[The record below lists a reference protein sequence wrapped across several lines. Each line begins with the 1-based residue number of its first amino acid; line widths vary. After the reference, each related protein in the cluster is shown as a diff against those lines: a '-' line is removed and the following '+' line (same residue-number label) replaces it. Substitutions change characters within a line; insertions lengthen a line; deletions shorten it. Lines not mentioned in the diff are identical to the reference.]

1 MSAEQLS
8 TRCCVVVGGPCGL
21 MLGFL
26 LARAGV
32 DTVVLEK
39 HGDFLRDF
47 RGDTIHP
54 STLNLMAELGLLDDV
69 LKLPHAKAPAI
80 GAFFKG
86 QQYAFADFRYLPIRC
101 KFIAIMPQ
109 WDFLNFL
116 ADRGR
121 NYPSFHLRMRTE
133 ATDLIEDGGRVTGVR
148 ATTPDGSLEVRAEL
162 TVGCDGRHS
171 TVRERAGL
179 AVDDLGAPMDVL
191 WFRMPKKQSDP
202 DESMGRFD
210 AGLLVAML
218 NRGDYWQCAFVI
230 RKGAIE
236 ETKRAGLAAFRERVA
251 RLVPLFA
258 DRVDELKD
266 WDQIKLLTVAVN
278 RLGRWH
284 RPGLLCIGDAAHA
297 MSPIGGVGVNLA
309 VQDAVAAANL
319 LWQPLKD
326 GTLREDDLE
335 AVQRRREFPTRVT
348 QRLQVIVQN
357 NVIDRAL
364 GAGQSL
370 PAPWL
375 LRLFSRFPPLRAI
388 PAWLVGRGVRPEH
401 VHTPEAPAGA
411 G

>member
-1 MSAEQLS
+1 
-8 TRCCVVVGGPCGL
+8 

-32 DTVVLEK
+32 DVIVLEK
-39 HGDFLRDF
+39 HADFLRDF

-54 STLNLMAELGLLDDV
+54 STLDVMAELGLLDDF
-69 LKLPHAKAPAI
+69 LNLPHQKAPHI
-80 GAFFKG
+80 GAFFDG
-86 QQYAFADFRYLPIRC
+86 HQYAFADFSYLPTRC
-101 KFIAIMPQ
+101 KFIALMPQ

-116 ADRGR
+116 AGRGKS
-121 NYPSFHLRMRTE
+121 YPSFHLRMRAE
-133 ATDLIEDGGRVTGVR
+133 AVDLVEDGGRVTGVR
-148 ATTPDGSLEVRAEL
+148 AETPDGALDIRADL

-171 TVRERAGL
+171 TVRERAGFP
-179 AVDDLGAPMDVL
+179 VDDLGAPMDVL
-191 WFRMPKKQSDP
+191 WFRLPKKSSDP
-202 DESMGRFD
+202 DETMGRFD
-210 AGLLVAML
+210 AGRIVVML
-218 NRGDYWQCAFVI
+218 DRGDYWQCAFVI

-236 ETKRAGLAAFRERVA
+236 ETKRAGLPAFRQSIV
-251 RLVPLFA
+251 RLAPAFA

-278 RLGRWH
+278 RLRRWH

-319 LWQPLKD
+319 LWQPLKTR
-326 GTLREDDLE
+326 TLREEDLE
-335 AVQRRREFPTRVT
+335 RVQRRREFPTRVT

-357 NVIDRAL
+357 NVIDRVL

-370 PAPWL
+370 ATPWL
-375 LRLFSRFPPLRAI
+375 LRLFAHVPPLRAI

-401 VHTPEAPAGA
+401 VHTPDAPAAA

>member
-1 MSAEQLS
+1 
-8 TRCCVVVGGPCGL
+8 

-32 DTVVLEK
+32 DVIVLEK
-39 HGDFLRDF
+39 HADFLRDF

-54 STLNLMAELGLLDDV
+54 STLDVMAELGLLDDF
-69 LKLPHAKAPAI
+69 LKLRHQKAPHI
-80 GAFFKG
+80 GAFFDG
-86 QQYAFADFRYLPIRC
+86 HQYAFADFSYLPTRC
-101 KFIAIMPQ
+101 KFIALMPQ

-116 ADRGR
+116 ADRGKS
-121 NYPSFHLRMRTE
+121 YPSFHLRMRAE
-133 ATDLIEDGGRVTGVR
+133 AVDLVEDGGRVTGVR
-148 ATTPDGSLEVRAEL
+148 AETPDGALDIRADL

-171 TVRERAGL
+171 TVRERAGFP
-179 AVDDLGAPMDVL
+179 VDDLGAPMDVL
-191 WFRMPKKQSDP
+191 WFRLPKKSSDP
-202 DESMGRFD
+202 DETMGRFD
-210 AGLLVAML
+210 AGRIVVML
-218 NRGDYWQCAFVI
+218 DRGDYWQCAFVI

-236 ETKRAGLAAFRERVA
+236 ETKRAGLPAFRQSIV
-251 RLVPLFA
+251 RLAPAFA

-278 RLGRWH
+278 RLRRWH

-319 LWQPLKD
+319 LWQPLKTR
-326 GTLREDDLE
+326 TLREEDLE
-335 AVQRRREFPTRVT
+335 RVQRRREFPTRVT

-357 NVIDRAL
+357 NVIDRVL

-370 PAPWL
+370 ATPWL
-375 LRLFSRFPPLRAI
+375 LWLFAHVPPLRAI

-401 VHTPEAPAGA
+401 VHTPDAPAATG
-411 G
+411 